1 MAHESYQCSPKGGC
15 SQVLRKMLDAVSLQS
30 VVIVASDADFKPIA
44 DDVVT
49 DAELSAAVGILG

>member
-1 MAHESYQCSPKGGC
+1 
-15 SQVLRKMLDAVSLQS
+15 MLDAASLQS